1 MTWSEPRDLPP
12 MRRALELAAR
22 GQGRVE
28 PNPMVGCVLVRD
40 GKIVGEGYHEQ
51 YGHAH
56 AEVNALAAADSRAEG
71 ATAYVTLEPC
81 SHYGKTPPC
90 AEALIRAR
98 VKRVVAAMLDPFA
111 EVSGR
116 GFAMLRDAGIEVA
129 SGLCE
134 AEARR
139 LNAPYRKLIERR
151 RPWVIGKWAMTLCGH
166 IATRTGHSQWISSEA
181 SRAQV
186 HRLRGRV
193 DGVLVGSGTARADD
207 PRLTARPPGPRTASR
222 IVFDSQA
229 TLLPESHLA
238 QTAEAQ
244 PVIVVASHAA
254 PPDHVARLEALGC
267 EVLRLDGATHADR
280 IGQMLDEFGRRRMTN
295 LLVEGGGGLLGALL
309 EAGEIDEVHAF
320 IAPRIIGGSAAASPI
335 GGLGVATIDEGL
347 RLDSPVIEQ
356 LGEDIYIHGPV
367 VRSKP

>member
-1 MTWSEPRDLPP
+1 VTWSEPLDLPP
-12 MRRALELAAR
+12 MHRALELAAR
-22 GQGRVE
+22 GQGCVE

-40 GKIVGEGYHEQ
+40 GRIVGEGYHEQ
-51 YGHAH
+51 YGHGH
-56 AEVNALAAADSRAEG
+56 AEVNALAMAGAKAEG

-81 SHYGKTPPC
+81 SHHGKTPPC
-90 AEALIRAR
+90 AEALIRAK
-98 VKRVVAAMLDPFA
+98 VKRVVAAMLDPFP
-111 EVSGR
+111 EVSGQ
-116 GFAMLRDAGIEVA
+116 GFAMLRRAGIEVA
-129 SGLCE
+129 SGLFE

-139 LNAPYRKLIERR
+139 LNGPYLKLIERR

-181 SRAQV
+181 SRAEA

-207 PRLTARPPGPRTASR
+207 PRLTARPPGPRTANR

-229 TLLPESHLA
+229 TLSPESHLA
-238 QTAEAQ
+238 QTARTQ
-244 PVIVVASHAA
+244 PVIVVASDTA
-254 PPDHVARLEALGC
+254 PPDRVAKLEALGC
-267 EVLRLDGATHADR
+267 EVLRLNGATHAER

-320 IAPRIIGGSAAASPI
+320 IAPRIIGGSGARSPI
-335 GGLGVATIDEGL
+335 GGLGLATIDEGS
-347 RLDSPVIEQ
+347 RLDSPTIEQ
-356 LGEDIYIHGPV
+356 LGEDIYLHGPV
-367 VRSKP
+367 ARSKP